1 MMSQHGIHR
10 MCFVTRNSSVD
21 GESQPVSVE
30 GDVACIIL
38 LMIFQD
44 RAV

>member
-30 GDVACIIL
+30 GDVACNL
-38 LMIFQD
+38 LMIFRD
-44 RAV
+44 RAM